1 MTTADPETRDRMDDT
16 TTNGTRS
23 AWVEAALARHEA
35 PLVAYAHRLVGDA
48 HRARDVVQETFL
60 RLCSEEPSRVD
71 GHVGPWLFA
80 VCRRLAID
88 DLRKEWRMTPTAQ
101 TLLDARPGRAE
112 DPAETAATRDHASSA
127 LAALAALPEN
137 QREVLELRL
146 RHGMS
151 YAEISRVTGH
161 TVTNVGFLLHVGMK
175 ALRARLGDDPA
186 ARDASRGAR

>member
-1 MTTADPETRDRMDDT
+1 MATTDPETRDRMDE

-80 VCRRLAID
+80 VCRRLALD
-88 DLRKEWRMTPTAQ
+88 HLRKERRMTPVAEA
-101 TLLDARPGRAE
+101 LLDARAGRAE
-112 DPAETAATRDHASSA
+112 DPAETASTRDQASSA
-127 LAALAALPEN
+127 LAALATLPEN

-151 YAEISRVTGH
+151 YAAIAQVTGH

-175 ALRARLGDDPA
+175 ALRARLGA
-186 ARDASRGAR
+186 APGAAEGSSRGAR

>member
-1 MTTADPETRDRMDDT
+1 MEEPEPA
-16 TTNGTRS
+16 GRS

-35 PLVAYAHRLVGDA
+35 PLVAYAARLTGDA

-88 DLRKEWRMTPTAQ
+88 DLRKERRMTPTAEA
-101 TLLDARPGRAE
+101 LLDTRAGRAE
-112 DPAETAATRDHASSA
+112 DPAETAATRDHASAALRA
-127 LAALAALPEN
+127 LATLPEN

-151 YAEISRVTGH
+151 YADIAKVTGH

-175 ALRARLGDDPA
+175 ALRARLGVSSESA
-186 ARDASRGAR
+186 DASRGAR